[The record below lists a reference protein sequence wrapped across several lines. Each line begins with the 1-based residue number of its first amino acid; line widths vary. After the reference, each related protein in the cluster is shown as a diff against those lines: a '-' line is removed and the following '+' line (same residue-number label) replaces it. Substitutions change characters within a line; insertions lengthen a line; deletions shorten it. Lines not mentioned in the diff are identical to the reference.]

1 MKYVLSSLCVLAAV
15 VSLAWV
21 NGADESSRT
30 KSAKT
35 KPTASAKTMPTVG
48 VETLLPANA
57 VVALTFDGS
66 AAHLPALKE
75 TAAWKALEETEL
87 TARLLDLGQMF
98 ASAAGPQMGEL
109 AREAIEHVRSHGLS
123 MAFSLSGSGKD
134 LAPYGTV
141 VLHDAAPFAEE
152 LISTIRDL
160 AEREGEI
167 VVEKTIEGR
176 VVTIFATPVPDAEV
190 SMWLESD
197 HLVVAAGMNA
207 SRQVIATAAGKT
219 ENISKNPKWAQLRQS
234 DKYTVDAF
242 AWIDSGRLLD
252 QFGDMPLPPTPS
264 GEQMS
269 IRDLT
274 SMLGFSNIRE
284 LTAQSGY
291 HGAQTWSDVRLSAD
305 GPLTGL
311 AALLQQRT
319 LSLAELPPMPKA
331 VTGFGAATFDA
342 AKTYDTVLDAVR
354 MVFQKVDPKSEEDLD
369 KGLAEMEEMFG
380 GDPRKELL
388 AGLGD
393 VWCVYADS
401 AAMPIPIGFAPVA
414 VVSVKDRGI
423 LISGLGKLMDVVQR
437 AAGNE
442 HFTVRQTSKDGREYF
457 SFNLSGMPFV
467 PTIMVT
473 DKWLVA
479 SLTPASVQSFVQR
492 ENGKLPGWKPVD
504 QVAEALKELPQEF
517 SSITVTDPAP
527 GYQQILLWAPMGL
540 NLLQQEVLPTLAG
553 GSLEMPFAVE
563 DLPAVELVMEPM
575 FPNVSVGFTTKNGI
589 GSTSRQSV
597 PSNPFGAVS
606 SGVAVPVLIALLL
619 PAVQQAREAA
629 RRTQSKNN
637 LKQLALAMHNYHDVH
652 NAFPRGTVENDDL
665 EPDERLS
672 WIYSILPYL
681 EQANLYEQVDAESG
695 WESEKNKLVAMTT
708 VPGLQNPSQSGPRV
722 NGSSGDYI
730 GIAGIGPDAASLENN
745 DPKAGIFG
753 YDRQAG
759 FRDITDGTSNT
770 LMIGDAS
777 EPNASFLAGGKA
789 TIRGFSQKPYING
802 PDGIGSPHVGGAQFA
817 LADGSVRFISENI
830 DEGVLEALATKS
842 GGEVVG
848 EF

>member
-1 MKYVLSSLCVLAAV
+1 MKYLLSSLCVLAAV

-21 NGADESSRT
+21 NGADESSKT

-35 KPTASAKTMPTVG
+35 KPSAA

-57 VVALTFDGS
+57 VVAMTFDGS
-66 AAHLPALKE
+66 AAHLPELKE

-87 TARLLDLGQMF
+87 IARLLDIAQMF
-98 ASAAGPQMGEL
+98 ASAAGPQHGEL
-109 AREAIEHVRSHGLS
+109 AREGIEHVRSHGMS
-123 MAFSLSGSGKD
+123 MAISLSGSGKD

-141 VLHDAAPFAEE
+141 VLHGAARFAEE
-152 LISTIRDL
+152 LGPMVRDL
-160 AEREGEI
+160 AEREGEQ
-167 VVEKTIEGR
+167 VVEKTVEGR
-176 VVTIFATPVPDAEV
+176 TVTMIATNVPGVEV
-190 SMWLESD
+190 SWWDESG
-197 HLVVAAGMNA
+197 HLVVAVGVNA
-207 SRQVIATAAGKT
+207 SQQVIATATGKT
-219 ENISKNPKWAQLRQS
+219 ENITKNSKWAQLRKS

-242 AWIDSGRLLD
+242 AWIDTGRLLD

-264 GEQMS
+264 GEQMT

-291 HGAQTWSDVRLSAD
+291 HGPQTWSDVRLNAD

-311 AALLQQRT
+311 AALLTQRT
-319 LSLAELPPMPKA
+319 LKLSELPPMPKA
-331 VTGFGAATFDA
+331 VTGFGAATFDG
-342 AKTYDTVLDAVR
+342 AKTYDTVLDTLRKIFA
-354 MVFQKVDPKSEEDLD
+354 KVDPKSEEQLD
-369 KGLAEMEEMFG
+369 RGLAEMERFLG
-380 GDPRKELL
+380 GDPREELI

-393 VWCVYADS
+393 IWCVYADS

-414 VVSVKDRGI
+414 AVSVKDKDI
-423 LISGLGKLMDVVQR
+423 LISGLAKLMDVIER
-437 AAGNE
+437 EAGNQ
-442 HFTVRQTSKDGREYF
+442 HFTVRQTNKDGREYF

-473 DKWLVA
+473 EKWLVA
-479 SLTPASVQSFVQR
+479 SLTPASVQSFAQR
-492 ENGKLPGWKPVD
+492 ENGKLPGWTPVD

-517 SSITVTDPAP
+517 SSITVTDPTP
-527 GYQQILLWAPMGL
+527 GYQQILLWAPMGM
-540 NLLQQEVLPTLAG
+540 NLLQQEVLPTIAD
-553 GSLEMPFAVE
+553 GSLQMPFEAE
-563 DLPAVELVMEPM
+563 DLPAVELVTEPM
-575 FPNVSVGFTTKNGI
+575 FPNVSVGFSTKTGI

-637 LKQLALAMHNYHDVH
+637 LKMLALAMHNYHDTH
-652 NAFPRGTVENDDL
+652 NTFPRGTVENDDL

-672 WIYSILPYL
+672 WCYSLMPFL
-681 EQANLYEQVDAESG
+681 EQANLYNQMDADSG
-695 WESEKNKLVAMTT
+695 WESDANAEARAIAVVLFH
-708 VPGLQNPSQSGPRV
+708 NPSQPGQRTNP
-722 NGSSGDYI
+722 SSGDYV
-730 GIAGIGPDAASLENN
+730 GIAGIGPDAASLEND

-753 YDRQAG
+753 YDRQTG
-759 FRDITDGTSNT
+759 IRDITDGTSNT

-777 EPNASFLAGGKA
+777 EPNVSFFAGGKA

-802 PDGIGSPHVGGAQFA
+802 PDGIGSAHVGGAQFA

-830 DEGVLEALATKS
+830 DGGVLESLATKA
-842 GGEVVG
+842 GGEQLGGG
-848 EF
+848 EDASFD

>member
-21 NGADESSRT
+21 NGADESSKT
-30 KSAKT
+30 KSTKT
-35 KPTASAKTMPTVG
+35 KPTAAA
-48 VETLLPANA
+48 ETLLPANA
-57 VVALTFDGS
+57 VVAMTFDGS

-87 TARLLDLGQMF
+87 TARLLDIGQMF
-98 ASAAGPQMGEL
+98 ASAAGPQSGEL

-123 MAFSLSGSGKD
+123 MAISLSGSGKD
-134 LAPYGTV
+134 LAPYGIV
-141 VLHDAAPFAEE
+141 VLHDAAPFADE
-152 LISTIRDL
+152 LISMIRDL

-167 VVEKTIEGR
+167 VVEKTLDGR
-176 VVTIFATPVPDAEV
+176 VVTVFPTPVPDAEV
-190 SMWLESD
+190 SMWAESG

-207 SRQVIATAAGKT
+207 CRQVIATSSGKT
-219 ENISKNPKWAQLRQS
+219 DNITKNPKWTELRKS

-242 AWIDSGRLLD
+242 AWIDTGSLLD

-284 LTAQSGY
+284 LTGQSGY
-291 HGAQTWSDVRLSAD
+291 SGAQTWSDVRLSAD

-342 AKTYDTVLDAVR
+342 ATTYDTVLDTVR
-354 MVFQKVDPKSEEDLD
+354 KIFQRVDPKSEGQLD
-369 KGLAEMEEMFG
+369 QGLAEMEKVFG

-414 VVSVKDRGI
+414 AVSVKDKGI
-423 LISGLGKLMDVVQR
+423 LISGLGKLMEVVQR

-442 HFTVRQTSKDGREYF
+442 HFTVRQTNKDNREYF

-479 SLTPASVQSFVQR
+479 SLTPASAQSFAQR

-540 NLLQQEVLPTLAG
+540 NLLQQEVLPTMAG
-553 GSLEMPFAVE
+553 GSLEMPFAAE
-563 DLPAVELVMEPM
+563 DLPAVELVTEPM
-575 FPNVSVGFTTKNGI
+575 FPNVSVGFSTKTGI

-597 PSNPFGAVS
+597 PSNPFGSVS

-637 LKQLALAMHNYHDVH
+637 LKWLALAMHNYHDTY
-652 NAFPRGTVENDDL
+652 NTFPRGTVENDDL

-672 WIYSILPYL
+672 WAYSLLPFL
-681 EQANLYEQVDAESG
+681 EQSNLYNQMNADSG
-695 WESEKNKLVAMTT
+695 WESEANAEARAIAVVLFH
-708 VPGLQNPSQSGPRV
+708 NPSQSGQRTNP
-722 NGSSGDYI
+722 SAGDYI

-753 YDRQAG
+753 YDRETN
-759 FRDITDGTSNT
+759 FRDITDGTANT

-777 EPNASFLAGGKA
+777 EPNVSFLAGGKA

-830 DEGVLEALATKS
+830 DEGVLEALATKA

-848 EF
+848 DF